1 MVVYRRNLSI
11 DLYLAGG
18 HKELSSILADPIK
31 RRRLWAHM
39 WGGGGIAGSQPMSTA
54 VQMEPK

>member
-18 HKELSSILADPIK
+18 LQEVSSFLADPIAPK
-31 RRRLWAHM
+31 MR
-39 WGGGGIAGSQPMSTA
+39 GGGVVGSQPMSTA
-54 VQMEPK
+54 VHTEPPCLTYGI